1 MVTSMSRFIL
11 LLTLST
17 CLFACENN
25 KHDDSASSVP
35 TPSPQQQ
42 KLMDK
47 SWLEYIVTVTNSAEV
62 VTRGGFTLEKW
73 NDNFKT
79 NLVVKKIKPFTKN
92 KVVITLDKKT
102 KYKLVYQSLMPLP
115 LVESI
120 QPNFIYNIPQPVLK
134 IDAIQAH

>member
-1 MVTSMSRFIL
+1 MSRFIL

-17 CLFACENN
+17 CLFACENK
-25 KHDDSASSVP
+25 KHGDSASSVP

>member
-1 MVTSMSRFIL
+1 MSRFIL
-11 LLTLST
+11 LFTFST
-17 CLFACENN
+17 CLFSCENN
-25 KHDDSASSVP
+25 KHGDSISSVP

-47 SWLEYIVTVTNSAEV
+47 SWLEYIVTVSNSAEV

-134 IDAIQAH
+134 IDAIQTH